1 MTAQKNEL
9 SNREGSDLE
18 LTSKELDEVSGGR
31 DDIGTAGAM
40 IAEAQAQAP
49 IKIIRGR

>member
-1 MTAQKNEL
+1 VKSA
-9 SNREGSDLE
+9 RLE
-18 LTSKELDEVSGGR
+18 LTNEELDQVSGGR